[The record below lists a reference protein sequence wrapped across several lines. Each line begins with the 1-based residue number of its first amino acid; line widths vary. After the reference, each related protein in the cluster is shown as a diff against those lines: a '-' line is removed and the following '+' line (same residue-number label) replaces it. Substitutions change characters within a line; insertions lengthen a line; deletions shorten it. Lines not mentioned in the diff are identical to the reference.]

1 MKLFKIKANE
11 SVFDFSSANIIF
23 VENKITEES
32 RKSISDYL
40 NTIVEVM
47 EYKDSNDFINIVS
60 SKLSI
65 DNKETV
71 GNTIDVHTTPKNIYQ
86 MCYVEFS
93 KEPLNFIGT
102 IINNK
107 RKIVNGDV
115 YVFANSLLTTKIDD
129 NAKPK
134 DFISQCDM
142 SFDELINVILNN
154 YYFKGVCFDGDK
166 YYPFIFDNNMKVLG
180 NEKLKDYDLSK
191 LLFKRSDLLNFTID
205 IFYEDKGD
213 QIKAKYN
220 TKLSSFYIEDF
231 KGKVF
236 MALKSENEKKY
247 NDLDENEEYIKRIIM
262 IQDKYCYD
270 DSDISIPRDFKF
282 YEYQDNDKYTNKY
295 IVFDNLFD
303 KIILTK

>member
-11 SVFDFSSANIIF
+11 SVFDFSSANITF
-23 VENKITEES
+23 VDNKITEES
-32 RKSISDYL
+32 KKSISDYL
-40 NTIVEVM
+40 NTIVEVI

-115 YVFANSLLTTKIDD
+115 YVFANSLATTKIEDKLK
-129 NAKPK
+129 AQ

-180 NEKLKDYDLSK
+180 NDKLKDYDLSK

-205 IFYEDKGD
+205 IFYEEKGD
-213 QIKAKYN
+213 KLKSKYN
-220 TKLSSFYIEDF
+220 SKLSSFYIEDF
-231 KGKVF
+231 RGKIF
-236 MALKSENEKKY
+236 IALRSENEKKY
-247 NDLDENEEYIKRIIM
+247 NSLYEHEEYIKKIIM
-262 IQDKYCYD
+262 IYNKLCFDDNELNVPREFKY
-270 DSDISIPRDFKF
+270 

-303 KIILTK
+303 KIILKS